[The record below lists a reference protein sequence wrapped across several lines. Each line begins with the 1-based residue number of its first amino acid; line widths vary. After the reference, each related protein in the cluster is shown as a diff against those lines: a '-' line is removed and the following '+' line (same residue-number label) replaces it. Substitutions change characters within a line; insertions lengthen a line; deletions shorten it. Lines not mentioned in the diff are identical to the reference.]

1 MTDKTSLALS
11 VIAPCVLIALV
22 TIGGALASVRYG
34 SLRYALAVAMRVTGR
49 PVLRLSLRLYRRLV
63 KAGGPGA

>member
-11 VIAPCVLIALV
+11 VVAPLVLIAVVL
-22 TIGGALASVRYG
+22 IGGVLLSVRFG
-34 SLRYALAVAMRVTGR
+34 TLRYALALAMRATGR

-63 KAGGPGA
+63 RAGGPHA